1 MIYLVVAY
9 AAAVLILGGF
19 LWLSLGTLR
28 ELEAKELQAKTSAKK

>member
-9 AAAVLILGGF
+9 AVAVLILGGF

-28 ELEAKELQAKTSAKK
+28 ELSARASGQK

>member
-9 AAAVLILGGF
+9 VAAVAILGGF

-28 ELEAKELQAKTSAKK
+28 ELSAKASANK

>member
-9 AAAVLILGGF
+9 GLAVLILGGF

-28 ELEAKELQAKTSAKK
+28 ELVGRDRAKK

>member
-1 MIYLVVAY
+1 MIYLVAAY

-28 ELEAKELQAKTSAKK
+28 NLEGKISAKK